1 MEKQTDRH
9 TDREKCTFKE
19 RERGRQK
26 QRQGQRETD
35 TETDKQTERQR
46 LTDRQTDRQR
56 SVGLKQEA
64 KVDGFVSA
72 WSCRQKQALEGLP
85 CGARR
90 LWGQGGDVS
99 TGW

>member
-19 RERGRQK
+19 REREGDRNRDRDRERQI
-26 QRQGQRETD
+26 QRQ
-35 TETDKQTERQR
+35 
-46 LTDRQTDRQR
+46 TDRQTDRQR